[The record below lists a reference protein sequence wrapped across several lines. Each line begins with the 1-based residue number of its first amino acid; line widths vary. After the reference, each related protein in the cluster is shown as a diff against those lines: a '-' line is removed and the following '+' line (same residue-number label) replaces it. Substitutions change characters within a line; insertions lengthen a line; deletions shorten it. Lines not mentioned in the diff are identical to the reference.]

1 MTAALS
7 AGIDWNIIRRF
18 NKMSKIKKLIYVE
31 ITLNSDDMERLNLG
45 RHIQISSNGVEYTI
59 DLDG

>member
-1 MTAALS
+1 
-7 AGIDWNIIRRF
+7 
-18 NKMSKIKKLIYVE
+18 MSKIKKLIYVE